1 MMKMTRR
8 VMFSAAI
15 QEEGSDQDARN
26 IYGHNY
32 FLEVT
37 VEGEINPATGIILNI
52 KELDE
57 IVKKTVVSRL
67 DKKLLNRVFDEFNQT
82 PPTSENLAVRIAN
95 ELKAALPKETRLSG
109 VRLEETPLD
118 AVEWRPR
125 SKATNEKGL
134 MNQMQIQVT
143 RSYEFAASHRLHSPH
158 LSDEEN
164 IALFG
169 KCNYANGHGHNYIL
183 EVTVSGPINPIDGRV
198 IPPDELDSLVNR
210 EVADRYDHRHL
221 NLDIPEF
228 EGLITSTEVLTK
240 MIWDRLKP
248 VIPAP
253 VRLYKVLVRETAR
266 NIFEY
271 SGENE
276 TL

>member
-8 VMFSAAI
+8 VMFSAAK
-15 QEEGSDQDARN
+15 EGTGEN
-26 IYGHNY
+26 KNYFGHNY
-32 FLEVT
+32 FLEVK
-37 VEGEINPATGIILNI
+37 VEGEINPKSGIILNI

-57 IVKKTVVSRL
+57 IIKSRIINRL
-67 DKKLLNRVFDEFNQT
+67 DKKLLNQALDEFNRI
-82 PPTSENLAVRIAN
+82 PPTSENLAVWIAN
-95 ELKAALPKETRLSG
+95 ELKTALPDVTRLSG

-118 AVEWRPR
+118 AVEWSPQR
-125 SKATNEKGL
+125 SGTHEKSL
-134 MNQMQIQVT
+134 MNQIEIRVT

-164 IALFG
+164 VALFG

-183 EVTVSGPINPIDGRV
+183 EVTVSGEINPSDGRV
-198 IPPDELDSLVNR
+198 MPQDELDALVNR
-210 EVADRYDHRHL
+210 EVVDRYDHRHF

-228 EGLITSTEVLTK
+228 AGLIPSTEVLTK

-253 VRLYKVLVRETAR
+253 VRLHKVVVRETAR

-276 TL
+276 TP

>member
-1 MMKMTRR
+1 
-8 VMFSAAI
+8 MFSAAK
-15 QEEGSDQDARN
+15 EEQGEN
-26 IYGHNY
+26 KNYFGHNY
-32 FLEVT
+32 FLEVK

-57 IVKKTVVSRL
+57 IIKSVIVNRL
-67 DKKLLNRVFDEFNQT
+67 DKKLLNQVLDKYDRGA
-82 PPTSENLAVRIAN
+82 PTSENLAVWIAN
-95 ELKAALPKETRLSG
+95 ELKTALPDVTRLSG
-109 VRLEETPLD
+109 VRLEETPLN
-118 AVEWRPR
+118 AVEWNPR
-125 SKATNEKGL
+125 RSGTNEMSF
-134 MNQMQIQVT
+134 MNQIEIQVT

-164 IALFG
+164 VELFG

-183 EVTVSGPINPIDGRV
+183 EVTVSGEINPSDGRV
-198 IPPDELDSLVNR
+198 IPQDELDALVNR
-210 EVADRYDHRHL
+210 EVVDRYDHRHF

-228 EGLITSTEVLTK
+228 AGLITSTEVLTK

-248 VIPAP
+248 VIPAS
-253 VRLYKVLVRETAR
+253 VRLRKVLVRETAR

>member
-8 VMFSAAI
+8 VMFSAAKQGEGAQ
-15 QEEGSDQDARN
+15 QEAQN
-26 IYGHNY
+26 ISGHNY

-57 IVKKTVVSRL
+57 IVKKSVVSRL

-198 IPPDELDSLVNR
+198 IPPDELDSLVKR

-253 VRLYKVLVRETAR
+253 VRLHKVLVRETAR

>member
-1 MMKMTRR
+1 MKMTRR
-8 VMFSAAI
+8 VMFSAAK
-15 QEEGSDQDARN
+15 EEQGEN
-26 IYGHNY
+26 KNYCGHNY
-32 FLEVT
+32 FLEVK
-37 VEGEINPATGIILNI
+37 VEGEISPTTGIILNI

-57 IVKKTVVSRL
+57 IIKSVVVNRL
-67 DKKLLNRVFDEFNQT
+67 DKTLLNQVFSKYERL
-82 PPTSENLAVRIAN
+82 PPTPENLAVWIAK
-95 ELKAALPKETRLSG
+95 ELKTALPNVTRLSG

-118 AVEWRPR
+118 AVEWTPQSRE
-125 SKATNEKGL
+125 NDEKSL
-134 MNQMQIQVT
+134 MNPIEIGVT

-164 IALFG
+164 VALFG

-183 EVTVSGPINPIDGRV
+183 EVTVSGEINPSDGRV
-198 IPPDELDSLVNR
+198 IPQENLDALVNR
-210 EVADRYDHRHL
+210 EVVDRYDHRHF

-228 EGLITSTEVLTK
+228 AGLIPSTEVLTK

-253 VRLYKVLVRETAR
+253 VRLRKVLVRETAR

-276 TL
+276 IL

>member
-1 MMKMTRR
+1 MKMTRR
-8 VMFSAAI
+8 VMFSAAK
-15 QEEGSDQDARN
+15 EEQGEN
-26 IYGHNY
+26 KNYHGHNY
-32 FLEVT
+32 FLEVK

-57 IVKKTVVSRL
+57 IIKRRIVNRL
-67 DKKLLNRVFDEFNQT
+67 DKKLLNQVLDEFESI
-82 PPTSENLAVRIAN
+82 PPTSENLAKWIAD
-95 ELKAALPKETRLSG
+95 ELKNALPEVTRLSE

-118 AVEWRPR
+118 AVQWSAQR
-125 SKATNEKGL
+125 SGSNEKSL
-134 MNQMQIQVT
+134 MNQTEIQVT
-143 RSYEFAASHRLHSPH
+143 RSYEFAASHRLHSPY

-164 IALFG
+164 VALFG

-183 EVTVSGPINPIDGRV
+183 EVTVSGEINSLDGRV
-198 IPPDELDSLVNR
+198 IAQDELDSLVNR
-210 EVADRYDHRHL
+210 EVVDRYDHRHF

-228 EGLITSTEVLTK
+228 AGLIPSTEVLTK

-253 VRLYKVLVRETAR
+253 VRLCKVLVRETAR